1 MRASVIGCGLDMPL
15 FSLALTCLCQ
25 AILAFLSLLQNA
37 GLCPHETES
46 QSHQGNAGQW
56 AGHPRFQVG
65 SAAEEALG
73 RGECPG

>member
-25 AILAFLSLLQNA
+25 AILGFLSLPPNA

-46 QSHQGNAGQW
+46 QNHQGNARQQ
-56 AGHPRFQVG
+56 ADHPGLQVG
-65 SAAEEALG
+65 SAAEEAPG